1 MTTVQY
7 HTDINALVALVEKV
21 YEYYTNPNSIQEARL
36 QDIVVVLYSKHAAFF
51 VKNAAKISLSVICHL
66 FF

>member
-7 HTDINALVALVEKV
+7 QTDINALVEKV
-21 YEYYTNPNSIQEARL
+21 YEYYTNPNSIQEASL
-36 QDIVVVLYSKHAAFF
+36 QDIVVVLYSKHGVFF